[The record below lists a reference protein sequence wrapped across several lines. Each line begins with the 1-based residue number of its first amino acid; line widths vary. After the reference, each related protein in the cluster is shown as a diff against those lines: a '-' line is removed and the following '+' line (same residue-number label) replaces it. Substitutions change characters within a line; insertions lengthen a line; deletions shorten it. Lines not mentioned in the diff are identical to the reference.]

1 MSSLRELSANWIKE
15 RPFLKEYMELH
26 LAIDDVFLNTQ
37 VDELILADIKK
48 CKDEFNQGTELIN
61 IKDFEIF
68 EVELAERVFRELP
81 SIAESYNFPEKL
93 SKSIKDIGRYLVA
106 HDNFPNLA
114 IGKALNQESFEDFEK
129 QGLNAGLVLL
139 FAQKSIEKAI
149 QTYHKTVSDFL
160 EENHWY
166 KKTCPVCGGVP
177 TMAVLRKGKGGRV
190 KYLVCGTCKTE
201 WSIKRVECPYCDND
215 KQENIRIIEFDAEK
229 DLRIDTCDACKS
241 YIKTYT
247 GNSIDDI
254 AMRDFASIHIDIA
267 SKQTGF
273 KKVGTLLILD

>member
-1 MSSLRELSANWIKE
+1 MNSLRELAESWIEK

-37 VDELILADIKK
+37 VDEVILSDIKK
-48 CKDEFNQGTELIN
+48 CKDEFDKGTELIH
-61 IKDFEIF
+61 IKGLEIF
-68 EVELAERVFRELP
+68 EIELAERVFRELP

-93 SKSIKDIGRYLVA
+93 ANSIKDIGRYIVVN
-106 HDNFPNLA
+106 DDFPILA
-114 IGKALNQESFEDFEK
+114 IEKALKQDSFEDFEK

-139 FAQKSIEKAI
+139 FAQKSIEKAV
-149 QTYHKTVSDFL
+149 QTYHKTISDFITD
-160 EENHWY
+160 NHWQQ
-166 KKTCPVCGGVP
+166 KTCPVCGGVP
-177 TMAVLRKGKGGRV
+177 TIAILRKGKAGRA
-190 KYLVCGTCKTE
+190 KYLVCGTCRTE
-201 WSIKRVECPYCDND
+201 WKIKRIECPYCDNGR
-215 KQENIRIIEFDAEK
+215 QENIRIIEFDSEK
-229 DLRIDTCDACKS
+229 DLRIDTCDVCKS

-273 KKVGTLLILD
+273 KKAGTLLILE